1 MNRVVST
8 ISTRYASS
16 LQLRAVHQSAPV
28 FAREPCPPWLLR
40 QPDVTHLVVL
50 YENSCIVW
58 AGVFFAKYSGVEMRT
73 YLLVAVLVAL
83 PMQAQAEFWSGSQL
97 VSFMRAYQ
105 KMDEVQV
112 LSKSDMYRAGEFV
125 GYMTAAADAYALEGV
140 ICPASNIKTQKVSVV
155 VADYL
160 KANPA
165 DLRLDAI
172 QLVRSALKD
181 AFPCE

>member
-1 MNRVVST
+1 MRILVLCGLA
-8 ISTRYASS
+8 YS
-16 LQLRAVHQSAPV
+16 LQ
-28 FAREPCPPWLLR
+28 
-40 QPDVTHLVVL
+40 
-50 YENSCIVW
+50 
-58 AGVFFAKYSGVEMRT
+58 KYSGVEMRT

-97 VSFMRAYQ
+97 ISFMRAYQ
-105 KMDEVQV
+105 KMDEAQV

-125 GYMTAAADAYALEGV
+125 GYMTAAADAYALEGI
-140 ICPASNIKTQKVSVV
+140 ICPASNIKSQKVSVA